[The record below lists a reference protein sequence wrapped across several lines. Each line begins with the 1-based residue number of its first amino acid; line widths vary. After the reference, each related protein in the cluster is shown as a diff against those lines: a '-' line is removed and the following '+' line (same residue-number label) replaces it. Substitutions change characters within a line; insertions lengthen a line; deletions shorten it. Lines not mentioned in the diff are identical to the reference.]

1 MLKTK
6 GYTEYKS
13 RSNLFQKISCNFTQK
28 KARKL
33 LIKKITRKFD
43 DENFWRPSEYL
54 NDLYSSMY

>member
-13 RSNLFQKISCNFTQK
+13 RSNLLQKISCNFTQK

-33 LIKKITRKFD
+33 IKKITRKFD
-43 DENFWRPSEYL
+43 DENF
-54 NDLYSSMY
+54 